1 MDVLTI
7 QNNAMLHV
15 EQLLLENK
23 MLADKN
29 QELQEVIE
37 DLQCEALSLRLC
49 LEQAVNDKRG

>member
-7 QNNAMLHV
+7 HNNAMLNV

-49 LEQAVNDKRG
+49 LEQVVNDKRG